1 MEINKR
7 CQKIKKKSTISETT
21 VDQRLRKKNV
31 SQNVKLNSPFLLF
44 KSQPIGTIVCYL
56 LLSLSNKASSL
67 FCLNTKSV

>member
-7 CQKIKKKSTISETT
+7 SHKIKKSTISETT
-21 VDQRLRKKNV
+21 VDQRLRKIV

-67 FCLNTKSV
+67 FSLNNKYL